1 MRDREW
7 RHITNEAANEVANDV
22 GIIQAPV
29 SIGEAVSLR
38 DAFES
43 ITQQLYG
50 DPFDNVVNDGYYP
63 GDEYREEITW
73 GDDPRLMID
82 IDSSG
87 HLGATPE
94 HEGTGEYFRVMIRNN
109 RYIPQWKNRWD
120 DVWNYFPDDDDLGI
134 PRNYPTYGSACD
146 FIRHFSHINATEIPL
161 TSIIGREELPD
172 EKIYLYYR

>member
-38 DAFES
+38 DRFES

-50 DPFDNVVNDGYYP
+50 DPFEYP
-63 GDEYREEITW
+63 GDEYRGEITW
-73 GDDPRLMID
+73 GDDPRLTID

-87 HLGATPE
+87 HLGATP
-94 HEGTGEYFRVMIRNN
+94 
-109 RYIPQWKNRWD
+109 
-120 DVWNYFPDDDDLGI
+120 
-134 PRNYPTYGSACD
+134 
-146 FIRHFSHINATEIPL
+146 
-161 TSIIGREELPD
+161 
-172 EKIYLYYR
+172 